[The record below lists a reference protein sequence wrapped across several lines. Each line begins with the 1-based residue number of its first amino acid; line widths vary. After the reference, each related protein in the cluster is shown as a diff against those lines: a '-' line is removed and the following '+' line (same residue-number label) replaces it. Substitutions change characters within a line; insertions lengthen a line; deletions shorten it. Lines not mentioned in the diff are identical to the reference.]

1 MLISDWKTMWISREM
16 MKSGW
21 VALGKAEG
29 GFLFVQLGDFCGC
42 EGKIPALMADLT

>member
-1 MLISDWKTMWISREM
+1 MISDWKTMWISREM

-29 GFLFVQLGDFCGC
+29 RFLSVQLGDLCGC
-42 EGKIPALMADLT
+42 KGKISTLMADLT